1 MFNEQ
6 GKTVS
11 EAQPSTPVEIMG
23 WKELPTAGDEI
34 LQVESEVSLI
44 EPCCKKTAFRFLT
57 RFAQLTRLDTISQQF
72 YYVVKACKM
81 LKKCEV
87 FLKF

>member
-34 LQVESEVSLI
+34 LQVESEVSHI
-44 EPCCKKTAFRFLT
+44 ELCCKKNQSSGL
-57 RFAQLTRLDTISQQF
+57 QSG
-72 YYVVKACKM
+72 
-81 LKKCEV
+81 
-87 FLKF
+87 